1 MSSAANSNN
10 RNDLP
15 STVFVKLDR
24 DNYPLWKSM
33 VLPIIRGARL
43 DGYML
48 GKKECPEEFI
58 TAADSSKKISNPDKN
73 YSRPNYST
81 GHDKQESYDAFL
93 ASHNSVQDYD
103 WYFDSGASN
112 HVTHQTDKFQDLTE
126 HHGQVDSEGNSIGEA
141 SIPNIEEENPAE
153 INSEDSQ
160 DANSDTE
167 QTDNG
172 SSDNDITHE
181 EIPNIVQQQSVGESS
196 LNTSNAIHTRSKS
209 GIHKPKLPYIGLTE
223 NYKDT
228 MEPVNAK
235 EALTRPLWKEAMQKE
250 FEALMSNK
258 TWVLVPYQDQE
269 NIVDSK

>member
-1 MSSAANSNN
+1 MGYSNSHKGYKCLNSHGRTFISRHVIFNEDHFPFHDGFLNTRSPLKTTINN
-10 RNDLP
+10 P
-15 STVFVKLDR
+15 STYF
-24 DNYPLWKSM
+24 PL
-33 VLPIIRGARL
+33 
-43 DGYML
+43 
-48 GKKECPEEFI
+48 C
-58 TAADSSKKISNPDKN
+58 T
-73 YSRPNYST
+73 T
-81 GHDKQESYDAFL
+81 
-93 ASHNSVQDYD
+93 
-103 WYFDSGASN
+103 
-112 HVTHQTDKFQDLTE
+112 
-126 HHGQVDSEGNSIGEA
+126 GNSIGEA